1 MKKVNKWEISD
12 VKAIV
17 MEVANRSDEYEFLN
31 CMEVAYNGR
40 LSRSLA
46 RCLTRNTLNR
56 GKIVK
61 AEPYKLEF
69 GKTILNVE
77 SHETLRQVV
86 LHEVAHAIANKR
98 HVDNCGHDKR
108 FKAVCTEI
116 GCTDSGATTK
126 TSTSVEEIRRASDKV
141 GYKHKITCNG
151 CGSTHYYTRATKIV
165 NAIKNGS
172 RNYYCPKCKNDEF
185 TYTQLR

>member
-1 MKKVNKWEISD
+1 MKKVIKWEISD

-17 MEVANRSDEYEFLN
+17 LEVANRSDEYEFLN

-69 GKTILNVE
+69 GKTI
-77 SHETLRQVV
+77 
-86 LHEVAHAIANKR
+86 
-98 HVDNCGHDKR
+98 
-108 FKAVCTEI
+108 
-116 GCTDSGATTK
+116 
-126 TSTSVEEIRRASDKV
+126 
-141 GYKHKITCNG
+141 
-151 CGSTHYYTRATKIV
+151 
-165 NAIKNGS
+165 
-172 RNYYCPKCKNDEF
+172 
-185 TYTQLR
+185 

>member
-1 MKKVNKWEISD
+1 MKKTNKWGLSD
-12 VKAIV
+12 VRAIV

-86 LHEVAHAIANKR
+86 LHEIAHAIANKR
-98 HVDNCGHDKR
+98 YVDNCGHDKR
-108 FKAVCTEI
+108 FKAVCTE
-116 GCTDSGATTK
+116 GSGR
-126 TSTSVEEIRRASDKV
+126 SRR
-141 GYKHKITCNG
+141 
-151 CGSTHYYTRATKIV
+151 
-165 NAIKNGS
+165 
-172 RNYYCPKCKNDEF
+172 KCAL
-185 TYTQLR
+185 YG